1 MFGAIKRALLGQSDG
16 SENLFGQ
23 PDLASSEMQAAI
35 LDWIREYYKRKPDKD
50 SDPCQR
56 LPYTIVHKLEKGM
69 FAEYAS
75 NILDREATA
84 KGAWQ
89 EKNLKALDTMR
100 GEAVQWMLIAGEAWL
115 KPVPERRADGGV
127 VFRPRLIRRDRAAVM
142 GRVADG
148 GVTAIG
154 TTERRVQNGVW
165 YTLAEKR
172 SVDAAGLLTIEN
184 RLYRS
189 RDKAQTGTRCPL
201 SSLPQYA
208 ALPDRYTYER
218 PVGGVGLVALRTP
231 LANCV
236 DGSAE
241 AVSIYEPAMGLIRNA
256 NRNEALLSREFEL
269 GQHRIVAPADMLENI
284 GNERRALKDNVFV
297 GIGYHQVG
305 EDGLTAF
312 SPALRQE
319 AYEARKQSYL
329 RSIENVIGMKRGLL
343 SDAEEVEKTAY
354 EIASTAGDYNLSLID
369 LQRIWFDA
377 VRQYLTLCDTL
388 GQLYGWC
395 GSEAWD
401 VTEQLAVTWG
411 NGVLYDPDKQWQ
423 EDCEMVRLGLLK
435 PEIALA
441 HRYDLPWETEADLAK
456 IREKYMPEGGEL
468 PSEAERL
475 R

>member
-1 MFGAIKRALLGQSDG
+1 MLKIIEALLGG
-16 SENLFGQ
+16 AAGICGPFGEA
-23 PDLASSEMQAAI
+23 DAASSEMQDAI
-35 LDWIREYYKRKPDKD
+35 LGWIREYYRREPDKD

-69 FAEYAS
+69 FAEYSS

-89 EKNLKALDTMR
+89 AANLAALDGVR
-100 GEAVQWMLIAGEAWL
+100 GAAVQWMLIAGEAWL
-115 KPVPERRADGGV
+115 KPVPERQADGGV
-127 VFRPRLIRRDRAAVM
+127 VFRPRLIHRDQGVVMARAPD
-142 GRVADG
+142 GRI
-148 GVTAIG
+148 TAIG
-154 TTERRVQNGVW
+154 TIEVSKIGSYW
-165 YTLAEKR
+165 YTLIEKR
-172 SVDAAGLLTIEN
+172 SADEAGYLTIEN

-189 RDKAQTGTRCPL
+189 GQKGQIGERRRLDTLER
-201 SSLPQYA
+201 YA
-208 ALPDRYTYER
+208 ALPDRFTLPK
-218 PVGGVGLVALRTP
+218 PVGGVGLVPLRTP

-241 AVSIYEPAMGLIRNA
+241 AVSIYEPAMGLIQNA

-284 GNERRALKDNVFV
+284 GDERRALKDNVFV

-312 SPALRQE
+312 SPALRVE
-319 AYEARKQSYL
+319 AYEARKQSCL

-343 SDAEEVEKTAY
+343 SNAEEVEKTAT

-377 VRQYLTLCDTL
+377 VRQYLVLCDAL

-395 GSEAWD
+395 GSEPWD
-401 VTEQLAVTWG
+401 VTEQLAITWG

-441 HRYDLPWETEADLAK
+441 HRYDLPWETEADLAA
-456 IREKYMPEGGEL
+456 IREKYMPGQDTMPAELEG
-468 PSEAERL
+468 L

>member
-1 MFGAIKRALLGQSDG
+1 MEIINALFGRAPDGPGEFGAADI
-16 SENLFGQ
+16 
-23 PDLASSEMQAAI
+23 ASSEMQRAI
-35 LDWIREYYKRKPDKD
+35 LGWIREYYRREPDKE

-75 NILDREATA
+75 NILDRDTTA

-89 EKNLKALDTMR
+89 AENLKALDTMR
-100 GEAVQWMLIAGEAWL
+100 GAAVQWMLIAGEAWL

-127 VFRPRLIRRDRAAVM
+127 RFRPRLIRRDHAAVM
-142 GRVADG
+142 GRAADG
-148 GVTAIG
+148 AVSSIG
-154 TTERRVQNGVW
+154 TAEVTRLGDKW
-165 YTLAEKR
+165 YTLAETR

-189 RDKAQTGTRCPL
+189 RNKGQIGTRCPL
-201 SSLPQYA
+201 KTLPQYA
-208 ALPDRYTYER
+208 ALPDRFTFPV
-218 PVGGVGLVALRTP
+218 PVGGVGLVSLRTP

-241 AVSIYEPAMGLIRNA
+241 AVGIYEPAMGLIHNA

-284 GNERRALKDNVFV
+284 GKEGRALKDNVFV

-305 EDGLTAF
+305 EDGLTVF

-369 LQRIWFDA
+369 LQRVWFDA
-377 VRQYLTLCDTL
+377 VREYLTLCDTL
-388 GQLYGWC
+388 GQMYGWC
-395 GSEAWD
+395 GSEDWD

-423 EDCEMVRLGLLK
+423 EDCEMVRMGFLK

-441 HRYDLPWETEADLAK
+441 HRYDLPWDTEEDLAK
-456 IREKYMPEGGEL
+456 IRETYMPDSSEL
-468 PSEAERL
+468 LSEAERL